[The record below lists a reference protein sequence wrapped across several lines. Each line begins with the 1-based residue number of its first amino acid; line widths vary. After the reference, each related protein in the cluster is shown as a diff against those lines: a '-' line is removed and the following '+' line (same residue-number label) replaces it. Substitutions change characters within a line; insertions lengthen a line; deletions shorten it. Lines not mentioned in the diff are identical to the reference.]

1 MMPVVEGALPGGTGP
16 TSVLAEVFR
25 AHYSSLVGLARLLDR
40 DDADELVQEAFVRV
54 HVGWDRLRDQDDPL
68 PYLRQ
73 VVVNL
78 ARSRIRRKALARRHV
93 LSVVPAGRAAEDDVI
108 DGHDRRAVHAAL
120 ATLSTRQRECVVLRY
135 LLDCST
141 EETADALGVSTG
153 TVKTHLHRGLAAMEK
168 VLEVGR

>member
-1 MMPVVEGALPGGTGP
+1 MMAVVEGELPGGTGP
-16 TSVLAEVFR
+16 THVLAEVFR
-25 AHYSSLVGLARLLDR
+25 LHYSSLVGLARLLDR

-54 HVGWDRLRDQDDPL
+54 HVGWDRIRSQQDPL

-93 LSVVPAGRAAEDDVI
+93 LAAVPAARAAEDDALA
-108 DGHDRRAVHAAL
+108 DDERRAVRAAL
-120 ATLSTRQRECVVLRY
+120 AGLSARQRECVVLRY
-135 LLDCST
+135 FLDCST
-141 EETADALGVSTG
+141 EEAADALGISTG
-153 TVKTHLHRGLAAMEK
+153 SVKTHLHRGLAAMEK

>member
-1 MMPVVEGALPGGTGP
+1 MMTVVGGELSDRRGP
-16 TSVLAEVFR
+16 SAVLGEVFR
-25 AHYSSLVGLARLLDR
+25 GHYSSLVGLARLLDR

-54 HVGWDRLRDQDDPL
+54 HVAWERLHDQDDPL

-78 ARSRIRRKALARRHV
+78 ARSGIRRKVLARRRPLTLAPPV
-93 LSVVPAGRAAEDDVI
+93 RAAEDDALAG
-108 DGHDRRAVHAAL
+108 DDRRAVRAAL
-120 ATLSTRQRECVVLRY
+120 DVLSVRQRECVVLRY
-135 LLDCST
+135 FLDCST
-141 EETADALGVSTG
+141 EETAEALGVSEG